1 VKLAL
6 LVDVGGDGKGE
17 ERYESHDGTDK
28 DVSVKRWCLMQEDS
42 CKIRGSALHDSF
54 HAQQQKTLANNV
66 SAMTWSDH
74 DTLQWSFGAE
84 AL

>member
-1 VKLAL
+1 MKLAL
-6 LVDVGGDGKGE
+6 LVDVGGDSKGD
-17 ERYESHDGTDK
+17 ERYESHDGADK
-28 DVSVKRWCLMQEDS
+28 NVSVKRWGLMQGDG

-54 HAQQQKTLANNV
+54 HAQQQKALANNV

-74 DTLQWSFGAE
+74 DTLQWWFGAE